1 MNKQELQ
8 ELIQSEIKEALIG
21 KAKGASSKEKVQA
34 SESYLK
40 SEEITNEDFDSV
52 LFFGLEEP
60 EEEKNSKTFTIKE
73 GMNYVND
80 IKITTTEIREFEN
93 SFKDVLNPL
102 PNATII
108 FNKQK
113 NGYTILAT
121 KKSDGIDAIASGV
134 INLGND
140 GKVTWF
146 YSIMNGLTLNAQ
158 NLKLDNDTKMISENL
173 YNHFIGWQTKWRDK
187 LNYPK
192 TEDQAI

>member
-8 ELIQSEIKEALIG
+8 ELIQSEIREALIG
-21 KAKGASSKEKVQA
+21 KAKGASSQEKMKA
-34 SESYLK
+34 TESYLQ
-40 SEEITNEDFDSV
+40 SEEITDEDFDKV

-60 EEEKNSKTFTIKE
+60 KEEKHGKTFTIKE
-73 GMNYVND
+73 NMNND
-80 IKITTTEIREFEN
+80 IKITTTEIKEFEN

-102 PNATII
+102 PNATVM

-134 INLGND
+134 INLGDD
-140 GKVTWF
+140 GKITWF

-192 TEDQAI
+192 TEDQPI

>member
-8 ELIQSEIKEALIG
+8 ELIQTEIREALIG
-21 KAKGASSKEKVQA
+21 KAKSASSQQKVEA
-34 SESYLK
+34 SESYLQSK
-40 SEEITNEDFDSV
+40 EISDEDFDKV
-52 LFFGLEEP
+52 LFFGMEEP
-60 EEEKNSKTFTIKE
+60 KEEKHGKTFTIKE
-73 GMNYVND
+73 NMNND

-93 SFKDVLNPL
+93 SFKDVLNSL
-102 PNATII
+102 PNATIV

-113 NGYTILAT
+113 NGYTILAI

-146 YSIMNGLTLNAQ
+146 YSIMNGLTINTQ

-173 YNHFIGWQTKWRDK
+173 YNHFISWQTKWRDK
-187 LNYPK
+187 LNYPT